1 MGRRTITRNAAAAL
15 GAAIALAACGRGGGT
30 KEVPSAQPVTLAPE
44 NVARVEVRTL
54 SSGPG
59 ISGTLR
65 ARREA
70 ALRAEIGGA
79 VLEVAAEAGERVK
92 PGQLLCRID
101 DSALRQQL
109 AAARSGLAAARHAL
123 QVAEANARRARTL
136 AEAGALAAQQ
146 AEQAESALEAARAQL
161 AEAEARGVLAEEQA
175 GKARVRA
182 PFAGVVA
189 LRQVSVGDVVAPG
202 APLFTVV
209 DPGRLQLEASVPAAR
224 LGEVRTGARVDFSV
238 TGFGGERFG
247 GGIERIAPAV
257 DPDTGQV
264 RVYVDV
270 PNADGRLISGLY
282 AQGRVAARSDSAPA
296 APAEAVDLSST
307 PPSVLRVAD
316 GKVEKVAVE
325 VGLRDDVAG
334 AVAITSGVR
343 PGDVLVL
350 GSARAT
356 LAEGAPVRL
365 ALPAERPEPGREAA
379 AEAPRGDDKRA
390 ARRPPE
396 GR

>member
-1 MGRRTITRNAAAAL
+1 MGRRRSAVRYRAPAALAAAL
-15 GAAIALAACGRGGGT
+15 ALAACGRGGSDGA
-30 KEVPSAQPVTLAPE
+30 PAPPPAVTLAPE
-44 NVARVEVRTL
+44 NVAQVEVRTL
-54 SSGPG
+54 SAGPG

-79 VLEVAAEAGERVK
+79 VLEVAAEAGQRVK

-101 DSALRQQL
+101 DGTLRQQL
-109 AAARSGLAAARHAL
+109 SAARSGLASAKQAL
-123 QVAEANARRARTL
+123 QVAEANARRARML
-136 AEAGALAAQQ
+136 SEAGAMAAQQ
-146 AEQAESALEAARAQL
+146 AEQAEAALEAARAQL
-161 AEAEARGVLAEEQA
+161 AEAEARAALAEEQA

-202 APLFTVV
+202 APLFTVI
-209 DPGRLQLEASVPAAR
+209 DPGRLQFEASIPAAR
-224 LGEVRTGARVDFSV
+224 LGEVRPGARVDFAV
-238 TGFGGERFG
+238 TGFGERRFEG
-247 GGIERIAPAV
+247 AIERIAPAV
-257 DPDTGQV
+257 DPATGQV

-270 PNADGRLISGLY
+270 PNEDGGLISGLY
-282 AQGRVAARSDSAPA
+282 AQGRVASRSDSAPA
-296 APAEAVDLSST
+296 APADAVDTAST
-307 PPSVLRVAD
+307 PPTVMRVAD
-316 GKVEKVAVE
+316 GKVEKVPVE
-325 VGLRDDVAG
+325 LGIRDDVAG

-356 LAEGAPVRL
+356 LADGAPVRL
-365 ALPAERPEPGREAA
+365 AGTEGGAGPAPAGAPAA
-379 AEAPRGDDKRA
+379 DERA